1 MTEDVNGDR
10 ETPENGRRTY
20 RSCMVDRR
28 VVHVQG
34 ACSMTYTTKRDKSN
48 QIEEDAIKL
57 LEGRLKE
64 IAERY

>member
-1 MTEDVNGDR
+1 MVA
-10 ETPENGRRTY
+10 RR
-20 RSCMVDRR
+20 D
-28 VVHVQG
+28 VHVQG

-57 LEGRLKE
+57 LEERLKE